1 LPAGITLGARHA
13 GLNMY
18 FRFSSAFCEGLHA
31 HEHLNFADDAKFC
44 LGHPPLY
51 RIYEHGRAYGM
62 ALEGTRFTCLDSRFS
77 GFLSASAA
85 NKPLHVG
92 RSNI

>member
-1 LPAGITLGARHA
+1 
-13 GLNMY
+13 MY
-18 FRFSSAFCEGLHA
+18 FRFSAAFAKALHA
-31 HEHLNFADDAKFC
+31 HEQNLSFAYNAKFC

-85 NKPLHVG
+85 TKPLHVG